1 MDCVLCAERKAYIYI
16 YNLNKPALHSICV
29 FDRPTEDAE
38 FLRKFRIAMHAF
50 HAALSKSTSKFFLPE
65 RSLPEFV
72 QMSKSIEML
81 K

>member
-1 MDCVLCAERKAYIYI
+1 MFCVQKEKHIYI